1 MQLKIYVQDINESY
15 CLSVSKGVKFIVP
28 IKIMAFINTLAAT
41 PNSYVS
47 LGTPQPLILSV
58 VSSDHRGVLVTV
70 DKAFLY
76 LNKLCTR
83 IRYFIVIETYT
94 IYCSNR
100 ETARIHWYI

>member
-47 LGTPQPLILSV
+47 LGTPQPLI
-58 VSSDHRGVLVTV
+58 
-70 DKAFLY
+70 
-76 LNKLCTR
+76 
-83 IRYFIVIETYT
+83 
-94 IYCSNR
+94 
-100 ETARIHWYI
+100 